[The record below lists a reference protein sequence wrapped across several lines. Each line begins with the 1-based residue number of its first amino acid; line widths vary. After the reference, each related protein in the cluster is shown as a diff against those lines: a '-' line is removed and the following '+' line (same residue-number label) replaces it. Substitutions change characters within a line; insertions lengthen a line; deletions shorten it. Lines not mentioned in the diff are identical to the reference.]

1 MTLYPVTLNVE
12 GWPCL
17 IVGGGAMGFARAQ
30 RLHSAGAALVIV
42 SPAFDPEFDRLVGVE
57 RRERTF
63 EESDLQGMR
72 LAVAATNDSQIN
84 DTIARACEEQEIL
97 CNVVDGSSRGRF
109 SVPAVVER
117 GSLQVAVSTGGAS
130 PALAG
135 AMCAWLEDRLPA
147 DTENYVTFLA
157 EARARAK
164 EELHNDA
171 VRSRLARRL
180 ASKEGYETF
189 HRMDEDE
196 RQKWLDTLIE
206 SQAAE
211 ADQK

>member
-12 GWPCL
+12 GWSCL
-17 IVGGGAMGFARAQ
+17 IVGGGAMGFVRAQ
-30 RLHSAGAALVIV
+30 RLHGAGAALVLV
-42 SPAFDPEFDRLVGVE
+42 SPVFDSEFDRLTGVE
-57 RRERTF
+57 RRERKF

-72 LAVAATNDSQIN
+72 LAVAATNDSSTN
-84 DTIARACEEQEIL
+84 DSIARACEERAIL

-135 AMCAWLEDRLPA
+135 AMCDWLEDRLPA
-147 DTENYVTFLA
+147 DTEKYVAFLA
-157 EARARAK
+157 EARTRAK
-164 EELHNDA
+164 KELDDDS

-189 HRMDEDE
+189 HGMDEAE
-196 RQKWLDTLIE
+196 RRKWLDTLIE

-211 ADQK
+211 GRE

>member
-17 IVGGGAMGFARAQ
+17 VVGGGAIGFARAE
-30 RLHSAGAALVIV
+30 RLNRAGATLVIV
-42 SPAFDPEFDRLVGVE
+42 SPAFDPEFDRLMGAE
-57 RRERTF
+57 RRERKF

-72 LAVAATNDSQIN
+72 LAVAATNDPRIN
-84 DTIARACEEQEIL
+84 DTIARACEGRAIL

-117 GSLQVAVSTGGAS
+117 GSLQVAVSTGGAA

-135 AMCAWLEDRLPA
+135 ALCAWLEDRLPA
-147 DTENYVTFLA
+147 DTEKYVAFLA

-164 EELHNDA
+164 EELHDDS

-189 HRMDEDE
+189 HEMDEHG
-196 RQKWLDTLIE
+196 RRKWLDTLIE
-206 SQAAE
+206 AQAAVGQE
-211 ADQK
+211 

>member
-17 IVGGGAMGFARAQ
+17 IVGGGAMGFARAE
-30 RLHSAGAALVIV
+30 RLNRAGATLVIV
-42 SPAFDPEFDRLVGVE
+42 SPAFDPEFDRLTGAQ
-57 RRERTF
+57 RRVRKF

-72 LAVAATNDSQIN
+72 LAVAATNDPRIN
-84 DTIARACEEQEIL
+84 DTIARACEKRAIL
-97 CNVVDGSSRGRF
+97 CNVVAGSSCGSF

-117 GSLQVAVSTGGAS
+117 GSLQVAVNTGGAS

-147 DTENYVTFLA
+147 DTEKYVVFLA
-157 EARARAK
+157 QARTRAK
-164 EELHNDA
+164 EELHDDS
-171 VRSRLARRL
+171 VRSRLARSL

-189 HRMDEDE
+189 HGMDEAE

-206 SQAAE
+206 SHSAPGQE
-211 ADQK
+211 